1 MRAIDA
7 GTYKVGERLP
17 AERELAV
24 EYDVSRPT
32 VREAIISLEVQ
43 GLVEVR
49 LGTSAYVRRK
59 PSQQDQPGFNVT
71 AFELT
76 EARLCFEGEAAAL
89 AATHITDEELD
100 ELDVLVRR
108 IDRENRSENGKE
120 KADHEFHLLIARAT
134 RNAAV
139 LHTIESL
146 WRLRL
151 TSPECTLLF
160 ERARDAHVKP
170 VVAEH
175 TAIVKALRSRNPAK
189 AREAMRAHMNAVME
203 SLLFVTEERAVE
215 VEGRDGATRPGE
227 ARGLPGLEL
236 HHRPPTDGA
245 TELTAVKDKLEL
257 VLGWPLRVFFFFQW
271 AGPPCGQRGDPR
283 GTRETTLDSFPRT
296 SSQDAEKFRHNNVGL
311 RRQLRPGA
319 LIELHGHTQQ
329 MTASF
334 GDLPA
339 AGAQDLRDQ
348 VAHVQTFEQPPHCR
362 TGTAFSSAF

>member
-1 MRAIDA
+1 MAIRSIKIPRGQPAEPTAGARRERLYQELARKMMRAIDA

-215 VEGRDGATRPGE
+215 AARRALQQTKARFGR
-227 ARGLPGLEL
+227 
-236 HHRPPTDGA
+236 
-245 TELTAVKDKLEL
+245 V
-257 VLGWPLRVFFFFQW
+257 
-271 AGPPCGQRGDPR
+271 
-283 GTRETTLDSFPRT
+283 
-296 SSQDAEKFRHNNVGL
+296 
-311 RRQLRPGA
+311 RR
-319 LIELHGHTQQ
+319 
-329 MTASF
+329 
-334 GDLPA
+334 
-339 AGAQDLRDQ
+339 
-348 VAHVQTFEQPPHCR
+348 
-362 TGTAFSSAF
+362 

>member
-1 MRAIDA
+1 MPESDSLLTSSSRRVNRFMASPSAKIPRGQQSEPAGSGRRERLYQELARQLMKAIDA
-7 GTYKVGERLP
+7 GKYKVGERLP
-17 AERELAV
+17 AERELAA

-76 EARLCFEGEAAAL
+76 EARLSFEGEAAAL
-89 AATHITDEELD
+89 AATQITDEELD
-100 ELDVLVRR
+100 ELDALVRR
-108 IDRENRSENGKE
+108 IDRENRSGNGRE

-139 LHTIESL
+139 LNTIEFL
-146 WRLRL
+146 WRVRL

-189 AREAMRAHMNAVME
+189 ARHAMRAHMNAVME
-203 SLLFVTEERAVE
+203 SLLFATEERAVE
-215 VEGRDGATRPGE
+215 AARRSVQQTKARFGR
-227 ARGLPGLEL
+227 
-236 HHRPPTDGA
+236 
-245 TELTAVKDKLEL
+245 V
-257 VLGWPLRVFFFFQW
+257 
-271 AGPPCGQRGDPR
+271 
-283 GTRETTLDSFPRT
+283 
-296 SSQDAEKFRHNNVGL
+296 
-311 RRQLRPGA
+311 RR
-319 LIELHGHTQQ
+319 
-329 MTASF
+329 
-334 GDLPA
+334 
-339 AGAQDLRDQ
+339 
-348 VAHVQTFEQPPHCR
+348 
-362 TGTAFSSAF
+362 

>member
-1 MRAIDA
+1 MSSITLQLPIRRATGATRWRRKRSFPGTSNVMPESDSLLTSSSRMPAPSPRRERLYQELARKMMRAIDT
-7 GTYKVGERLP
+7 GKYKVGERLP
-17 AERELAV
+17 AERELAI

-76 EARLCFEGEAAAL
+76 EARLSFEGEAAAL
-89 AATHITDEELD
+89 AATQITDEELD
-100 ELDVLVRR
+100 ELDALVTR

-139 LHTIESL
+139 LNTIESL

-170 VVAEH
+170 VVDEH

-189 AREAMRAHMNAVME
+189 ARDAMRAHMNAVME
-203 SLLFVTEERAVE
+203 SLLLVTEERAVE
-215 VEGRDGATRPGE
+215 AARRAVQQTKARFGR
-227 ARGLPGLEL
+227 
-236 HHRPPTDGA
+236 
-245 TELTAVKDKLEL
+245 V
-257 VLGWPLRVFFFFQW
+257 
-271 AGPPCGQRGDPR
+271 
-283 GTRETTLDSFPRT
+283 
-296 SSQDAEKFRHNNVGL
+296 
-311 RRQLRPGA
+311 RR
-319 LIELHGHTQQ
+319 
-329 MTASF
+329 
-334 GDLPA
+334 
-339 AGAQDLRDQ
+339 
-348 VAHVQTFEQPPHCR
+348 
-362 TGTAFSSAF
+362 